1 MIAPEFEKILAALTA
16 AKVKFILIGGVAGNL
31 HGSARITYDLD
42 VVYERS
48 RENIQ
53 RLVAALLPHSPYLRG
68 APPGLPFTF
77 DERTVRNGL
86 NFTLTTKLGD
96 FDLLGEVAGG
106 GTYEPLLPFT
116 QWVREDDLEFL
127 CVTLERLIQLKRAAG
142 RPKDFEAIAELQAIL
157 EERKNTGMS

>member
-1 MIAPEFEKILAALTA
+1 MIAPEFEKILAVLAE

-42 VVYERS
+42 VVYARS
-48 RENIQ
+48 RDNIQ
-53 RLVAALLPHSPYLRG
+53 RLTEALRPHTPYLRG
-68 APPGLPFTF
+68 APAGLPFTF

-86 NFTLTTKLGD
+86 NFTLTTTLGD

-106 GTYEPLLPFT
+106 GTYELLLPFSMLIR
-116 QWVREDDLEFL
+116 VAGLEFL

-157 EERKNTGMS
+157 EERKSTGLS